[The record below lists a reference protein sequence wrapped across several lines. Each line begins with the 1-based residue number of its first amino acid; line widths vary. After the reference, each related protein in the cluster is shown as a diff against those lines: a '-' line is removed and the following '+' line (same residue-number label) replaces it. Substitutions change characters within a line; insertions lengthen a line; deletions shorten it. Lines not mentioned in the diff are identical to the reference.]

1 MSESTTGNEVA
12 APRSDGRETRDEDLE
27 ELRYSWSL
35 GKSRWRMRGTWGDE
49 EVEVKLRRWER
60 ASVKLEFGEEW
71 VEDEGYVGDD
81 EDVEEQG

>member
-1 MSESTTGNEVA
+1 
-12 APRSDGRETRDEDLE
+12 
-27 ELRYSWSL
+27 
-35 GKSRWRMRGTWGDE
+35 MRGTWGDE